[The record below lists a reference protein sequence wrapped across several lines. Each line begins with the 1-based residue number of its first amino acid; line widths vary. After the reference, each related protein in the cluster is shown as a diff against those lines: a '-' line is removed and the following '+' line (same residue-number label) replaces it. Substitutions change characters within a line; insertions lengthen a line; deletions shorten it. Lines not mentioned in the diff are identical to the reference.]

1 MKEEVRGFFIC
12 ILTKHT
18 LTTGSKS
25 VFELALSGRD
35 GHLFGIAGLFVVVFF
50 PERGVF
56 YT

>member
-18 LTTGSKS
+18 LTTGSES

-35 GHLFGIAGLFVVVFF
+35 GHLFGIARFF
-50 PERGVF
+50 SPERGVF